1 MQQGYLTLQDGQQF
15 KGEASEDWAH
25 PIEGEIVFFTGM
37 TGYQEVITDPSY
49 QGQIVVFTYPL
60 IGNYGINE
68 DDFESEH
75 PQVKGVVMLHCAE
88 TASHYK
94 ATTSLKDYLHDKG
107 VPFLTNVDTREVTK
121 AIRTGGTRQAA
132 LADRP
137 MKPTSTQMTNQIYQV
152 KGTKLTTHSDGDDHI
167 VLIDFGSKHSILH
180 HLLEKG
186 LRVTVVPFT
195 ELHAIDELKP
205 DGVVLSNGPG
215 DPKDVAPYLSKIKHV
230 LESFPSLGICLG
242 HQVIALAFGGD
253 TKKLSFGHRGA
264 NHPVKDLETGRVFL
278 TSQNHNYVVDEESLA
293 ETGLHTYLI
302 HVNDQS
308 LEGLKHDKLPILSAQ
323 FHPEAN
329 PGPEDAYWLFDDFFK
344 LITAMKGEK
353 AYV

>member
-1 MQQGYLTLQDGQQF
+1 MQQGFLTLQDGQQF
-15 KGEASEDWAH
+15 QGIASEDWAD

-37 TGYQEVITDPSY
+37 TGYQEVLTDPSY

-68 DDFESEH
+68 EDFESEL
-75 PQVKGVVMLHCAE
+75 PQVKGVVMLHCAD

-94 ATTSLKDYLHDKG
+94 ATTSLKDYLHDKR
-107 VPFLTNVDTREVTK
+107 VPFLTAVDTREVTK
-121 AIRTGGTRQAA
+121 AIRTGGTRQAV
-132 LADRP
+132 LAA
-137 MKPTSTQMTNQIYQV
+137 KPSKPVSTQITNQIYQV
-152 KGTKLTTHSDGDDHI
+152 KGANLTSHGHGAEHI
-167 VLIDFGSKHSILH
+167 VLIDFGSKHSILR

-186 LRVTVVPFT
+186 VRVTVVPFT

-215 DPKDVAPYLSKIKHV
+215 DPKDAAPYLSKIKHV
-230 LESFPSLGICLG
+230 LESCPSLGICLG
-242 HQVIALAFGGD
+242 HQVIALAFGAN
-253 TKKLSFGHRGA
+253 TEKLSFGHRGA

-293 ETGLHTYLI
+293 STELHPCFI

-308 LEGLKHDKLPILSAQ
+308 LEGLKHGHLPVLSAQ

-329 PGPEDAYWLFDDFFK
+329 PGPEDALWLFDDFLNMVRAK
-344 LITAMKGEK
+344 KGEK